1 VVAIVEVSAHASAIR
16 AMEVGDCI
24 HGDEQ
29 VAEYSGVA
37 TGNVMR

>member
-24 HGDEQ
+24 HGDEH
-29 VAEYSGVA
+29 VVEHGGLA